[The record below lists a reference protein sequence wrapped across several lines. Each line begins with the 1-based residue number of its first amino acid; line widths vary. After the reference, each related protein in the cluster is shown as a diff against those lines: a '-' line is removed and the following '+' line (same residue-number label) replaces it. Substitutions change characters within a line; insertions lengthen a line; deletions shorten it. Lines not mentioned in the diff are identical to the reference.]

1 MIIKTR
7 SYPRAALL
15 GNPSDGY
22 NGKTLA
28 FPFSNFTAEVV
39 LYETP
44 ELEIL
49 PAKYDSNVFNSIR
62 DLAEDV
68 KLYGYYGGV
77 RLLKAA
83 VKTFY
88 DYAIENGID
97 LDERN
102 FTIRYS
108 SNIPYRLGLAGSS
121 AIITACIKALK
132 SFYGVNILKPVMA
145 NLVLSVEVDELDIT
159 AGLQDR
165 VVQAFES
172 PVYMDFNKELMD
184 KQGYGKYQKF
194 TSQLLDH
201 LYIAYRTDLS
211 EGSEVVHNDFRERYN
226 FGDEKVHQAIKDW
239 IQLTDLGYKALK
251 SNDLEELSKLINKNF
266 DIRNS
271 VMNLS
276 SKNLQ
281 MVELARSAG
290 ASAKFSG
297 SGGAI
302 VGTYSDE
309 AMFNS
314 LKNKLQKHKITIIK
328 PRIIQS

>member
-1 MIIKTR
+1 MIIKTK

-49 PAKYDSNVFNSIR
+49 PAEYDSNVFNSIR
-62 DLAEDV
+62 ELAEDV

>member
-1 MIIKTR
+1 MIVKTKAH
-7 SYPRAALL
+7 PRAALL
-15 GNPSDGY
+15 GNPSDGFY
-22 NGKTLA
+22 GKTLA
-28 FPFSNFTAEVV
+28 FPFSNFSAEVV

-49 PAKYDSNVFNSIR
+49 PAEYDSNVFDSIR

-68 KLYGYYGGV
+68 KLFGYYGGV

-83 VKTFY
+83 VKAFY

-108 SNIPYRLGLAGSS
+108 SDIPYRLGLAGSS

-132 SFYGVNILKPVMA
+132 SFYGISILKPVMA

-165 VVQAFES
+165 VVQSFES

-194 TSQLLDH
+194 SSRLFDH

-211 EGSEVVHNDFRERYN
+211 EGSEVVHNDFRERYL
-226 FGDEKVHQAIKDW
+226 FGDEQVLQAIKDW
-239 IQLTDLGYKALK
+239 INLTDAGHKALS
-251 SNDLEELSKLINKNF
+251 SNDLEELSKLIDKNF

-276 SKNLQ
+276 KKNLQ
-281 MVELARSAG
+281 MVELARSVG

-309 AMFNS
+309 AMFNT
-314 LKNKLQKHKITIIK
+314 LKSKLQKHKITIIK
-328 PRIIQS
+328 PRIIQN

>member
-1 MIIKTR
+1 MIIKTKA
-7 SYPRAALL
+7 YPRAALL
-15 GNPSDGY
+15 GNPSDGFY
-22 NGKTLA
+22 GKTLA
-28 FPFSNFTAEVV
+28 FPFANFAAEVV

-49 PAKYDSNVFNSIR
+49 PAEYDSHVFNSIR

-83 VKTFY
+83 VKAFY

-102 FTIRYS
+102 FSIRYS
-108 SNIPYRLGLAGSS
+108 SDIPYRLGLAGSS

-132 SFYGVNILKPVMA
+132 SFYGVDILKPVMA
-145 NLVLSVEVDELDIT
+145 NLVLSVEMDELDIT

-165 VVQAFES
+165 VVQSFES

-184 KQGYGKYQKF
+184 KQGYGEYQKF
-194 TSQLLDH
+194 SSRLFDH

-239 IQLTDLGYKALK
+239 IQLTDSGYKALK
-251 SNDLEELSKLINKNF
+251 SNDLEELSRLINKNF

-271 VMNLS
+271 VMNIS

-281 MVELARSAG
+281 MVELARSVG

-302 VGTYSDE
+302 VGTYTDE
-309 AMFNS
+309 AMFDS
-314 LKNKLQKHKITIIK
+314 LKGILQKHNITIIK

>member
-1 MIIKTR
+1 VRLCWEIRPMAFMVRPWR
-7 SYPRAALL
+7 S
-15 GNPSDGY
+15 
-22 NGKTLA
+22 
-28 FPFSNFTAEVV
+28 PFH
-39 LYETP
+39 
-44 ELEIL
+44 
-49 PAKYDSNVFNSIR
+49 
-62 DLAEDV
+62 
-68 KLYGYYGGV
+68 YYGGV

-83 VKTFY
+83 VKAFY

-108 SNIPYRLGLAGSS
+108 SDIPYRLGLAGSS

-132 SFYGVNILKPVMA
+132 SFYGISILKPVMA

-165 VVQAFES
+165 VVQSFES

-194 TSQLLDH
+194 SSRLFDH

-211 EGSEVVHNDFRERYN
+211 EGSEVVHNDFRERYL
-226 FGDEKVHQAIKDW
+226 FGDEQVLQAIKDW
-239 IQLTDLGYKALK
+239 INLTDAGHKALS
-251 SNDLEELSKLINKNF
+251 SNDLEELSKLIDKNF

-276 SKNLQ
+276 KKNLQ
-281 MVELARSAG
+281 MVELARSVG

-309 AMFNS
+309 AMFNT
-314 LKNKLQKHKITIIK
+314 LKSKLQKHKITIIK
-328 PRIIQS
+328 PRIIQN